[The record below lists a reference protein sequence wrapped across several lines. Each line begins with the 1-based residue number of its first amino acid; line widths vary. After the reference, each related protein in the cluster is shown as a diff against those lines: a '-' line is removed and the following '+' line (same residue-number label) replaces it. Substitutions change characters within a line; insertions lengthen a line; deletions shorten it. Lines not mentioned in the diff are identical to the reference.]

1 MQAVLD
7 VSVVADQCRQLLGTG
22 FGGGQRGECVG
33 HFGAGGPGLEDM
45 PLAFD
50 AERLPASVEAG
61 IAIPCGV
68 AEVFDPVAAA
78 VAAAMPLVE
87 GFAREGAV
95 EVHGPQVGQHG
106 RLVVLDGGDHVV
118 RAAVVEQAAPALG
131 LLRGVADILAIHG
144 DRGLPPAGWHSG
156 CPLLRPVSS

>member
-1 MQAVLD
+1 
-7 VSVVADQCRQLLGTG
+7 
-22 FGGGQRGECVG
+22 
-33 HFGAGGPGLEDM
+33 M

-78 VAAAMPLVE
+78 VAAVMPLVE
-87 GFAREGAV
+87 GFAHGGAV
-95 EVHGPQVGQHG
+95 EVHGPQVGLHG

-118 RAAVVEQAAPALG
+118 RAAVVEQANTASP
-131 LLRGVADILAIHG
+131 D
-144 DRGLPPAGWHSG
+144 
-156 CPLLRPVSS
+156 VSSPQPTTKGTLKR